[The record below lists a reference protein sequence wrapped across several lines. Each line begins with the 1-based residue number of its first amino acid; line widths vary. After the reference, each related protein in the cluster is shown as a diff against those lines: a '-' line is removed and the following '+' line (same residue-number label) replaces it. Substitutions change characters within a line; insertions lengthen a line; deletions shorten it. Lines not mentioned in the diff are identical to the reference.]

1 MKYRTLGRT
10 GLIISE
16 LSFGAWAIG
25 GNKHGNSYGS
35 TNDEASVQAVRSALE
50 LGCNFFDTADVY
62 GFGHSEEVVGRALRE
77 AGRLNDVYVA
87 TKVGGN
93 FYNAGGKVVTDFSPE
108 YLRFALEQSLK
119 RLGRDYV
126 DLYQLHNPS
135 RPLIE
140 DGQIFEVLDDLKK
153 EGKIRHYGVS
163 IHSVPEGLACVK
175 SGKPDTIQVVYNMF
189 SLVQSE
195 NPGEQLFPHAKH
207 NNLGVIVREP
217 LANGFLTGKQ
227 RLDMT
232 YEPGDIRSSWPSNYR
247 SFKIRSA
254 EALRFLEQKAE
265 TNQRSRTLAQA
276 ALRFALDEEGVST
289 VIVGV
294 KTPEQAKENFMASDL
309 PALTPDEVRRIGKV
323 FFG

>member
-10 GLIISE
+10 GLQVSE

-25 GNKHGNSYGS
+25 GNQHGNSYGS
-35 TNDEASVQAVRSALE
+35 TNDEISVQAIHRALE

-62 GFGHSEEVVGRALRE
+62 GLGHSEELMARGLRE
-77 AGRLNDVYVA
+77 AGKLNQVYIA

-93 FYNAGGKVVTDFSPE
+93 FYNPGGRLVADFSTA
-108 YLRFALEQSLK
+108 YIRFALEQSLK

-140 DGQIFEVLDDLKK
+140 DGQLFEVLDSLKK
-153 EGKIRHYGVS
+153 EGKIRFYGVS
-163 IHSVPEGLACVK
+163 ISSVPEGLACLRN
-175 SGKPDTIQVVYNMF
+175 GKPDTIQTVYNLF

-195 NPGEQLFPHAKH
+195 NPAEQLFPQAIEH
-207 NNLGVIVREP
+207 NIGLILREP

-227 RLDMT
+227 RLDTT
-232 YEPGDIRSSWPSNYR
+232 YEPGDIRSSWPSHYR
-247 SFKIRSA
+247 SFKIRLA
-254 EALRFLEQKAE
+254 QALLFLEQPAS
-265 TNQRSRTLAQA
+265 NGQPARTLAQA
-276 ALRFALDEEGVST
+276 ALRYILDVPGIAT
-289 VIVGV
+289 VITGV
-294 KTPEQAKENFMASDL
+294 KSPEQVAENLLASEL
-309 PALTPDEVRRIGKV
+309 PALNKEEIERINRV